1 MLKLMLAF
9 CTLLVGSHAMAQQ
22 SAQDNLKAYPA
33 PTDGMKRLVVYLEPK
48 EEEEDYRVELMV
60 GKTVEVDASN
70 RFFFAGSL
78 EEETIEGWGFPK
90 YLVKQIGPMAGTRIG
105 VDPDAPKV
113 KRFVRLGG
121 EPKLLRYNSK
131 LPLVVYVPK
140 DAEVRMRVWVATPQ
154 PMTINE
160 G

>member
-1 MLKLMLAF
+1 
-9 CTLLVGSHAMAQQ
+9 MAQQ

-60 GKTVEVDASN
+60 GKTLEVDAAN

-90 YLVKQIGPMAGTRIG
+90 YIVKQIGPMAGTRIG

-154 PMTINE
+154 PLTINE

>member
-1 MLKLMLAF
+1 MFKSFL
-9 CTLLVGSHAMAQQ
+9 TLSILILGSFAMAQQ
-22 SAQDNLKAYPA
+22 PQDNMKAYPPA
-33 PTDGMKRLVVYLEPK
+33 ADGMKRVVVYLESK
-48 EEEEDYRVELMV
+48 EEEDDYRIELMV
-60 GKTVEVDASN
+60 GKTVEVDAAN
-70 RFFFAGSL
+70 RFFFSGTL

-90 YLVKQIGPMAGTRIG
+90 YIVKQIGPMAGTRIG

-113 KRFVRLGG
+113 KRFVILGG

-140 DAEVRMRVWVATPQ
+140 DAEVKLKVWVASPQ
-154 PMTINE
+154 PVTLNE

>member
-9 CTLLVGSHAMAQQ
+9 CTLFVGSNAMAQQ

-60 GKTVEVDASN
+60 GKTLEVDAAN

-154 PMTINE
+154 PLTINE

>member
-1 MLKLMLAF
+1 MLKLMLAL
-9 CTLLVGSHAMAQQ
+9 CTLLVGSNAMAQQ

-60 GKTVEVDASN
+60 GKTLEVDAAN

-154 PMTINE
+154 PLTINE

>member
-78 EEETIEGWGFPK
+78 EEETIEGWGFP
-90 YLVKQIGPMAGTRIG
+90 GTSSS
-105 VDPDAPKV
+105 
-113 KRFVRLGG
+113 RLGPWQG
-121 EPKLLRYNSK
+121 PASASIPMPRKSNALCGWGANQSFSDTTANFLWWSTSRRTPKSGCVYGLLPRN
-131 LPLVVYVPK
+131 P
-140 DAEVRMRVWVATPQ
+140 
-154 PMTINE
+154 
-160 G
+160 

>member
-33 PTDGMKRLVVYLEPK
+33 PADGMKRLVVYLEPK

-60 GKTVEVDASN
+60 GKTLEVDSAN

-154 PMTINE
+154 PLTINE

>member
-1 MLKLMLAF
+1 MFKSFL
-9 CTLLVGSHAMAQQ
+9 TLSILILGSFAMAQQ
-22 SAQDNLKAYPA
+22 PQDNMKAYPPA
-33 PTDGMKRLVVYLEPK
+33 ADGMKRVVVYLESK
-48 EEEEDYRVELMV
+48 EEEDDYRIELMV
-60 GKTVEVDASN
+60 GKTVEVDAAN
-70 RFFFAGSL
+70 RFFFSGTL

-90 YLVKQIGPMAGTRIG
+90 YIVKQIGPMAGTRIG

-113 KRFVRLGG
+113 KRFVKLGG

-140 DAEVRMRVWVATPQ
+140 DAEVKLKVWVASPQ
-154 PMTINE
+154 PVTLNE

>member
-1 MLKLMLAF
+1 MFKSFL
-9 CTLLVGSHAMAQQ
+9 TLSILLLGSFAMAQQ
-22 SAQDNLKAYPA
+22 PQDNMKAYPPA
-33 PTDGMKRLVVYLEPK
+33 ADGMKRVVVYLESK
-48 EEEEDYRVELMV
+48 EEEDDYRIELMV
-60 GKTVEVDASN
+60 GKTVDVDAAN
-70 RFFFAGSL
+70 RFFFAGTL

-90 YLVKQIGPMAGTRIG
+90 YIVKQIGPMAGTRIG

-113 KRFVRLGG
+113 KRFVKLGG

-140 DAEVRMRVWVATPQ
+140 DAEVKLKVWVASPQ
-154 PMTINE
+154 PLTLNE

>member
-1 MLKLMLAF
+1 MFKSFL
-9 CTLLVGSHAMAQQ
+9 TLSILLLGSFAMAQQ
-22 SAQDNLKAYPA
+22 PQDNMKAYPPA
-33 PTDGMKRLVVYLEPK
+33 ADGMKRVVVYLESK
-48 EEEEDYRVELMV
+48 EEEDDYRIELMV
-60 GKTVEVDASN
+60 GKTVEVDAAN
-70 RFFFAGSL
+70 RFFFSGTL

-90 YLVKQIGPMAGTRIG
+90 YIVKQIGPMAGTRIG

-113 KRFVRLGG
+113 KRFVKLGG

-140 DAEVRMRVWVATPQ
+140 DAEVKLKVWVASPQ
-154 PMTINE
+154 PVTLNE

>member
-1 MLKLMLAF
+1 MFKSFL
-9 CTLLVGSHAMAQQ
+9 TLSILLLGSFAMAQQ
-22 SAQDNLKAYPA
+22 PQDNMKAYPPA
-33 PTDGMKRLVVYLEPK
+33 ADGMKRVVVYLESK
-48 EEEEDYRVELMV
+48 EEEDDYRIELMV
-60 GKTVEVDASN
+60 GKTVEVEAAN
-70 RFFFAGSL
+70 RFFFAGTL

-90 YLVKQIGPMAGTRIG
+90 YIVKQIGPMAGTRIG

-113 KRFVRLGG
+113 KRFVKLGG

-140 DAEVRMRVWVATPQ
+140 DAEVKLKVWVASPQ
-154 PMTINE
+154 PVTLNE

>member
-70 RFFFAGSL
+70 RFFFPGSL

-140 DAEVRMRVWVATPQ
+140 DAEVRMRVWVASPQ
-154 PMTINE
+154 PLTINE

>member
-1 MLKLMLAF
+1 
-9 CTLLVGSHAMAQQ
+9 MAQQ

-33 PTDGMKRLVVYLEPK
+33 PTDGMKRFVVYLEPK

-60 GKTVEVDASN
+60 GKTLEVDAAN
-70 RFFFAGSL
+70 GFFFAGSL
-78 EEETIEGWGFPK
+78 EEQTIEGWGFPK
-90 YLVKQIGPMAGTRIG
+90 YVVKQIGPMAATRIG
-105 VDPDAPKV
+105 VDPDTPKV

-121 EPKLLRYNSK
+121 ESKLLRYNSK

-140 DAEVRMRVWVATPQ
+140 DAEVRLRVWVATPQ
-154 PMTINE
+154 PITMNE

>member
-1 MLKLMLAF
+1 
-9 CTLLVGSHAMAQQ
+9 MAQQ
-22 SAQDNLKAYPA
+22 PQDNMKAYPPA
-33 PTDGMKRLVVYLEPK
+33 AEGMKRVVVYLEPK
-48 EEEEDYRVELMV
+48 EEEDDYRVEFMV
-60 GKTVEVDASN
+60 GRTVEVDAAN
-70 RFFFAGSL
+70 RFFFSGTL

-90 YLVKQIGPMAGTRIG
+90 YMVKQIGPMAGTRIG

-113 KRFVRLGG
+113 KRFVKLGG

-140 DAEVRMRVWVATPQ
+140 DAEVKLKVWVASPQ
-154 PMTINE
+154 PLTLNE